1 MPQDS
6 LPTLQIPL
14 DLLVD
19 GPTRPTA
26 IAGQS
31 VLRFSIPADYET
43 LMAAPG
49 LPSEVFAIQRLLT
62 LTRSGIQVRASWH
75 PAIATRA
82 KISVSLFPLLA
93 VLLSLQSARH
103 HIEGKSAEEA
113 LEFTTEARKAIAK
126 YRLTNDLFS
135 LSQIVLCNDSRG
147 QGRPPDLYD
156 KASGAVARREN
167 FETLVLDV
175 LARHV
180 PTEVQQTNAF
190 KNAKALGVIVAE
202 LFENTDMHGRFDL
215 SGKLL
220 APDAMR
226 GLAFKRIKI
235 TKPSPKSSGH
245 DHSAEIMD
253 CMEVLIFDT
262 GLGYYPS
269 YTRRPIE
276 PDTSLKEEWQVLHN
290 CLERHYF
297 PDVDDGRAGHRA
309 MGLTEVLRSV
319 QALRGRIEV
328 RTGRLYAYRTFMDG
342 DLQAQMEEVSSR
354 FAHIS
359 WPRPRMLD
367 VEKRYVA
374 IPSSHDIVVGT
385 AVRVVVPLS

>member
-6 LPTLQIPL
+6 LPMLQIPI

-19 GPTRPTA
+19 GPTRSET
-26 IAGQS
+26 IAAQNAVCFS
-31 VLRFSIPADYET
+31 VPADYEA

-62 LTRSGIQVRASWH
+62 LARSGVQIHTIWH
-75 PAIATRA
+75 TAIAERA
-82 KISVSLFPLLA
+82 AVSVSLFPLLA
-93 VLLSLQSARH
+93 VLLSLQRAH
-103 HIEGKSAEEA
+103 HRIEGKSAGEA
-113 LEFTTEARKAIAK
+113 LEFETGARKAIAR

-135 LSQIVLCNDSRG
+135 LSQIVLCSDSRG

-175 LARHV
+175 LARQV
-180 PTEVQQTNAF
+180 STEVQQANTF

-235 TKPSPKSSGH
+235 EKPRPRSLEK
-245 DHSAEIMD
+245 DAAAEVLD
-253 CMEVLIFDT
+253 CMEVQIFDT

-269 YTRRPIE
+269 YTRKPIE
-276 PDTSLKEEWQVLHN
+276 SSTSLKEEWQVLHN

-342 DLQAQMEEVSSR
+342 DLQAQMEEVTSR

-374 IPSSHDIVVGT
+374 IPSSHDIMVGT